1 MHLENFVMNILHLVE
16 KIVFGVGSLLLD
28 KIRLDALFEIHS
40 ILSGNGDA
48 DISFHLQTGRGVVD
62 FELVSVPVLEV
73 PLEIH
78 VGDLLGAVVIQTE
91 GTEVVQLAI
100 PVLGDPVL
108 VQEKTR
114 EDVQLVARIGLLVQL
129 LHELLFLHL
138 VDDFVLVLVNV
149 DLLVLEGVV

>member
-1 MHLENFVMNILHLVE
+1 MPLSHF
-16 KIVFGVGSLLLD
+16 FGVGSLLLD

-40 ILSGNGDA
+40 ILSGDRDA

-62 FELVSVPVLEV
+62 FELVSVPVFEV
-73 PLEIH
+73 PLEVH
-78 VGDLLGAVVIQTE
+78 VSDLLGAVVIQTE